1 MKRILYG
8 VLIILLFSQ
17 MQSCFWMNEEDESFY
32 YKKSPYYGNEM
43 KINGYYY
50 SAFFEDWIS
59 ILIYYQNGVVIDGGA
74 VKSLCQLED
83 DIISGKFYESRKEN
97 IESWGVF
104 MVDGFNIVR
113 ESIEAIGWTHRISF
127 LYYGEILNDTTIQF
141 YTKKETYS
149 NAKEQKYERLYY
161 FKEFSPKPD
170 STNVFIR

>member
-1 MKRILYG
+1 M
-8 VLIILLFSQ
+8 
-17 MQSCFWMNEEDESFY
+17 
-32 YKKSPYYGNEM
+32 
-43 KINGYYY
+43 
-50 SAFFEDWIS
+50 
-59 ILIYYQNGVVIDGGA
+59 IYYQNGVVIDGGA
-74 VKSLCQLED
+74 VKSLWQLED

-104 MVDGFNIVR
+104 MVDGFNIIR
-113 ESIEAIGWTHRISF
+113 ESIEAVGWTHRISF